1 MIRFPAANRNAKQE
15 PLRCIHAEQQDILP
29 INKARFIM
37 RNKTIQR
44 FIIRC
49 GLLFLPLLAVYLLL
63 GRALVYKH
71 PVDSHNVLLE
81 GWMLESVIK
90 NAPGF
95 LTASE
100 TERIIIASMNNAGHA
115 TNGTLWEKAQELDK
129 ASKQFTL
136 ASNSML
142 RLVIPAA
149 NCNPAQQISFKMK
162 GSRDDR
168 SAAHYAVFFNDSL
181 LAHGFAKEEFIRY
194 RFQLTNWETEHE
206 NELMICFDNDAC
218 SSTGDRNL
226 YISRIQLDTMNA
238 SQLASSASCL
248 PARAYPQG
256 AAGPVFNLR
265 NIQSLLLAD
274 MGCDTSKI
282 RWISAEPAG
291 FNKTKAYAQAASEF
305 LNASSIESIN
315 LVTAEKHSRRS
326 FINFRAQLK
335 KEIEL
340 GCVPVEN
347 KVKNPFINTIDERIS
362 LLFTWSDLA
371 IKEAITRRNGDR
383 DHLHLY

>member
-1 MIRFPAANRNAKQE
+1 
-15 PLRCIHAEQQDILP
+15 
-29 INKARFIM
+29 M
-37 RNKTIQR
+37 RNKTMQR
-44 FIIRC
+44 FIMRC

-63 GRALVYKH
+63 GRALVYRH
-71 PVDSHNVLLE
+71 PLASHNVLLE
-81 GWMLESVIK
+81 GWMLESVI
-90 NAPGF
+90 NTAPKF
-95 LTASE
+95 LTASD
-100 TERIIIASMNNAGHA
+100 TDSIFIVTMKPAKTTTKHSF
-115 TNGTLWEKAQELDK
+115 WEKAQKLDTE
-129 ASKQFTL
+129 SKRFIL

-149 NCNPAQQISFKMK
+149 NCKPAQQISFKMK

-181 LAHGFAKEEFIRY
+181 LAHGFANEEFIRY
-194 RFQLTNWETEHE
+194 RFQLSNWKTERE
-206 NELMICFDNDAC
+206 NELVICFNNDAC

-226 YISRIQLDTMNA
+226 YVSRIQLDTLNA
-238 SQLASSASCL
+238 SQLASSASRL

-256 AAGPVFNLR
+256 AAGPVLNLP

-282 RWISAEPAG
+282 HWISAEPAE
-291 FNKTKAYAQAASEF
+291 FNNTKSYAQAATEF

-335 KEIEL
+335 KEVKL
-340 GCVPVEN
+340 GCIPIPT
-347 KVKNPFINTIDERIS
+347 KGKNRFIHGIDERAS
-362 LLFTWSDLA
+362 LLYTWADVALNRDTNR
-371 IKEAITRRNGDR
+371 KESRLTCNWSQQNIDAHDN
-383 DHLHLY
+383 